1 MDHER
6 EKENG
11 ERTPLVLPIYGSHKI
26 LVHIPYKFQ
35 HSLDR
40 ESTSG

>member
-11 ERTPLVLPIYGSHKI
+11 ERTPLVLPTAHIVNLSTPYL
-26 LVHIPYKFQ
+26 LVRYY
-35 HSLDR
+35 SV
-40 ESTSG
+40 